1 MLKLTLSRRYP
12 QKGKVTL
19 EMSET
24 KRKERQ
30 QIKENLSQKVTGS
43 KLGAS
48 KDFSLR
54 NHGYNL
60 QHY

>member
-1 MLKLTLSRRYP
+1 
-12 QKGKVTL
+12 
-19 EMSET
+19 MSET